1 MMRSKFLGLGLLV
14 SQLSLVS
21 LAAVAQVSTGN
32 ATPTAGS
39 TPNTDNQEEQAPDDE
54 DDVVRRASDAF
65 GVRIGSESF
74 GLYNE
79 SLARGFSLEAA
90 GNYRLDG
97 LFYVPAVTPASPL
110 VDSSTVRVGLA
121 ALPFDFPA
129 PSGVVDYALRGP
141 AAKPFVE
148 LRVGIESYESPTLAS
163 DFSIGSQAFGIAGG
177 MQVTP
182 NANYS
187 DGTEGEM
194 HTFGLVPQW
203 QLSERTQLRGLI
215 GGTLRRYNGNIAY
228 VAEGS
233 VLPPDLAQFERFVPD
248 NAEFEQ
254 KDFNIGLL
262 LQHQFAFADLR
273 AGIFRSVRSRPESD
287 FILVSE
293 LDPQGRGVG
302 TLFTA
307 PDQHSESI
315 SGEISLLRQFEVG
328 NWTHRVTGSL
338 RARQSDTLTYQGSAT
353 QLGPVQ
359 IGAPYTTQ
367 TTIDRTR
374 GDAST
379 NKVEQSSA
387 GLSWRSALGDRLEI
401 RAGVLR
407 TTNQKDA
414 FRANAAPTR
423 NASVSWLP
431 NASVTWQAK
440 PNLALYASYVRGLE
454 ESGVAPGVASN
465 RNEVLPAVLA
475 RQIDFGMR
483 MQLSESNTFTA
494 ALFHIDK
501 PTPALDVNRFYSL
514 SGEAS
519 YRGLEASWNRRMDNG
534 LSWVLGAVVMDLD
547 RQEINQPTRT
557 AVGLP
562 EKQALLGL
570 SYTPKSMPALSF
582 DSQIRSS
589 SSRYANRE
597 NLLSTPGFTSTDL
610 GLRYRYGND
619 GSNLRFQWI
628 NATDKAQWVAIPSE
642 TLSNVRVRTVRLIW
656 TKNF

>member
-1 MMRSKFLGLGLLV
+1 MRTDLFYGLGLLIL
-14 SQLSLVS
+14 QLSLLPQPAGAQSNPTTAVPAADS
-21 LAAVAQVSTGN
+21 LPAAQGAKS
-32 ATPTAGS
+32 AR
-39 TPNTDNQEEQAPDDE
+39 E

-65 GVRIGSESF
+65 GVRIGAESF
-74 GLYNE
+74 GLYSE

-97 LFYVPAVTPASPL
+97 LFYVPAKTPASPL

-141 AAKPFVE
+141 AATPFVE
-148 LRVGIESYESPTLAS
+148 LRAGIESYESPFLAS
-163 DFSIGSQAFGIAGG
+163 DFSIGSQAFGMAGG
-177 MQVTP
+177 VVVTP
-182 NANYS
+182 NVNYS
-187 DGTEGEM
+187 DGTAGDVY
-194 HTFGLVPQW
+194 TFGLVPQW
-203 QLSERTQLRGLI
+203 QLNERTQLRGLI
-215 GGTLRRYNGNIAY
+215 GGTRSRYNGNTAY
-228 VAEGS
+228 VAQGL
-233 VLPPDLAQFERFVPD
+233 VLPPTLARFERLGLD

-254 KDFNIGLL
+254 QDFNIGLL
-262 LQHQFAFADLR
+262 LQHQFKFADLR
-273 AGIFRSVRSRPESD
+273 AGIFRSVRSTPEAD
-287 FILVSE
+287 FVLVSA
-293 LDPQGRGVG
+293 LDQQGRGAG
-302 TLFTA
+302 TLYTA

-338 RARQSDTLTYQGSAT
+338 RARQSDSLSYQGSAT
-353 QLGPVQ
+353 ALGPVQ
-359 IGAPYTTQ
+359 IGVPSPRQ

-379 NKVEQSSA
+379 DVVEQSSA

-407 TTNQKDA
+407 TANQKDA
-414 FRANAAPTR
+414 LRENVLPTR
-423 NASVSWLP
+423 NESVSWLP
-431 NASVTWQAK
+431 NASVTWKAK

-475 RQIDFGMR
+475 RQIDLGMR
-483 MQLSESNTFTA
+483 MQLSESSTFTA
-494 ALFHIDK
+494 ALFQIEK
-501 PTPALDVNRFYSL
+501 PTPALDANRVYAL
-514 SGEAS
+514 SGEAR
-519 YRGLEASWNRRMDNG
+519 YRGLEASWNARMENG
-534 LSWVLGAVVMDLD
+534 LSFVLGAVVIDLD

-570 SYTPKSMPALSF
+570 SYTPKSIPALSF

-589 SSRYANRE
+589 SSRFADRD

-610 GLRYRYGND
+610 GLRYRYASD
-619 GSNLRFQWI
+619 GSNLRLQWI
-628 NATDKAQWVAIPSE
+628 NATDKKQWVAIPSQ
-642 TLSNVRVRTVRLIW
+642 TLSFVRLSTVRLIL

>member
-1 MMRSKFLGLGLLV
+1 MRSKLLGLGLLV

-21 LAAVAQVSTGN
+21 PAVFAQ
-32 ATPTAGS
+32 ATTITTSPTAGS
-39 TPNTDNQEEQAPDDE
+39 TPDTSNEEEETPQ

-65 GVRIGSESF
+65 GVRIGAESF

-97 LFYVPAVTPASPL
+97 LFYVPAVTPASPI
-110 VDSSTVRVGLA
+110 VDSSTMRIGLA

-141 AAKPFVE
+141 AVKPFVE
-148 LRVGIESYESPTLAS
+148 LRAGIDRYQSPFVES
-163 DFSIGSQAFGIAGG
+163 DFSIGSQALGIAGG
-177 MQVTP
+177 ATVTP
-182 NANYS
+182 NANYN
-187 DGTEGEM
+187 DGTEG
-194 HTFGLVPQW
+194 HLYSFGIVPQW
-203 QLSERTQLRGLI
+203 QFGERTQLRGLI
-215 GGTLRRYNGNIAY
+215 GGTRWSYNGDAAY
-228 VAEGS
+228 ISQGLF
-233 VLPPDLAQFERFVPD
+233 LPPTLSRLERLGPD

-254 KDFNIGLL
+254 QDFNVGLL
-262 LQHQFAFADLR
+262 LQHQFKFADLR
-273 AGIFRSVRSRPESD
+273 AGVFRSVRSVPEAD
-287 FILVSE
+287 FIIVSE
-293 LDPQGRGVG
+293 LNQQGRGIGV
-302 TLFTA
+302 LYSA
-307 PDQHSESI
+307 PDQHSESL
-315 SGEISLLRQFEVG
+315 SGEVSLLRQFKSG

-338 RARQSDTLTYQGSAT
+338 RARQSESISYDGSTT

-359 IGAPYTTQ
+359 IGAPNLSQ
-367 TTIDRTR
+367 ITIDRTR
-374 GDAST
+374 GDASID
-379 NKVEQSSA
+379 KVEQSSA
-387 GLSWRSALGDRLEI
+387 GLSWRSALADRLEI

-414 FRANAAPTR
+414 LRSNELPTR

-475 RQIDFGMR
+475 RQIDLGMR
-483 MQLSESNTFTA
+483 MQLSESSTLSA
-494 ALFHIDK
+494 ALFQIDK
-501 PTPALDVNRFYSL
+501 PTPALDANRVYAL

-519 YRGLEASWNRRMDNG
+519 YRGLEASWNKRMDNG

-562 EKQALLGL
+562 AKQVLLGL
-570 SYTPKSMPALSF
+570 SYTPKSLPALSL
-582 DSQIRSS
+582 DSQIRFQG
-589 SSRYANRE
+589 SRFVDTE
-597 NLLSTPGFTSTDL
+597 NLLSTSGFTNADL
-610 GLRYRYGND
+610 GLRYRYAKN
-619 GSNLRFQWI
+619 GSNLRLQWTNATGVTQWI
-628 NATDKAQWVAIPSE
+628 AQTSQTLGFVPPS
-642 TLSNVRVRTVRLIW
+642 TMRFVW